1 MAAPQ
6 SLQKRPAFI
15 RKGHFLPHVQ
25 KPSLALPTDFLG
37 QALLH
42 SLLQGWEWERTSTWR
57 EPGAREVM

>member
-42 SLLQGWEWERTSTWR
+42 SLLQGWEWEWTSTWR